1 MRTHIRMHFDK
12 KSTELN
18 EEHFMACILEDETI
32 EIPNSAANLN
42 HEHLA
47 QQQQKHLQ
55 QQVAAAAAVAAGLQ
69 QHQQQHQHSQQQQQQ
84 VFNCDIC
91 NYSSTY
97 KGNVVSIPNKDS
109 I

>member
-1 MRTHIRMHFDK
+1 
-12 KSTELN
+12 
-18 EEHFMACILEDETI
+18 MACILEDESI
-32 EIPNSAANLN
+32 EIPNAAANLN
-42 HEHLA
+42 QEHLA

-69 QHQQQHQHSQQQQQQ
+69 QHQQQQHQHSQQQ

>member
-1 MRTHIRMHFDK
+1 
-12 KSTELN
+12 
-18 EEHFMACILEDETI
+18 MACILEDESI
-32 EIPNSAANLN
+32 EIPNAAANLN
-42 HEHLA
+42 QEHLA

-69 QHQQQHQHSQQQQQQ
+69 QQQQHQHSQQQQQ

-97 KGNVVSIPNKDS
+97 KGNVVSISNKDS